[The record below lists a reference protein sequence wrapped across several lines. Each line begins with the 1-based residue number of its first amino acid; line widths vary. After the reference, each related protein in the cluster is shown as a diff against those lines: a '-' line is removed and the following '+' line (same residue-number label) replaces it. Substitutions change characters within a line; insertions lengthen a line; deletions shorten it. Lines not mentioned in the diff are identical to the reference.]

1 MFRNFLSVSRAAL
14 LKALTLS
21 IFLFPEIVCVTAQGK
36 DKDPLIEV
44 YSSQEIITGVTTTA
58 DGRIFFEYPH
68 LDGTSG
74 TRIGELGKDGKVTSF
89 PNDAW
94 NDWAPGRPTA
104 HTFVRTN
111 SMRIGPDG
119 LLWVVDTGTAK
130 FGAKIIPGGVK
141 LVRSILRTIR
151 SCGFSRLMGAHTK
164 TVL

>member
-1 MFRNFLSVSRAAL
+1 MFRRFSSASRVALS
-14 LKALTLS
+14 KALTLS
-21 IFLFPEIVCVTAQGK
+21 IFLFSEIVCVTAQGK

-58 DGRIFFEYPH
+58 GGRVFLEYPH
-68 LDGTSG
+68 LGGTSG

-119 LLWVVDTGTAK
+119 LLWVVDTGRQSSAQ
-130 FGAKIIPGGVK
+130 
-141 LVRSILRTIR
+141 RS
-151 SCGFSRLMGAHTK
+151 F
-164 TVL
+164 TVE